1 MHHGG
6 RHGICLGMSRPP
18 ETFSKVAAVFGV
30 SRQAVHKWMHKGAP
44 MYSAEA
50 LVDWLSNQMGTR
62 VLDNFSHRGPILL
75 ANLKA
80 VMEPRSVYN
89 PDKGLAE
96 TFGVTLETIQA
107 WRLRGAPVEDMV
119 ELAEWAMKEPG
130 IFEGFTCNQD
140 AADTLEAM
148 EDPELEGKI
157 REAVAGWR
165 ASSTGRAWKRMAAC

>member
-1 MHHGG
+1 
-6 RHGICLGMSRPP
+6 MSRPQ
-18 ETFSKVAAVFGV
+18 ESLSKVADVFGV
-30 SRQAVHKWMHKGAP
+30 TRQAVHKWKRNGAP

-62 VLDNFSHRGPILL
+62 VLDNFSHRCPVLL
-75 ANLKA
+75 ENLKA

-89 PDKGLAE
+89 PDKELAE

-107 WRLRGAPVEDMV
+107 WRLRGAPVEDMG

-130 IFEGFTCNQD
+130 IFEGFSCNQE
-140 AADTLEAM
+140 AADTLEAI
-148 EDPELEGKI
+148 EDPELEGEI

-165 ASSTGRAWKRMAAC
+165 TSPMGRAWKRMAAC